1 MSTASS
7 RVPEEW
13 SMVNGSDARS
23 AISGVAE
30 AEADDEDVGRGCT
43 YVRTWILWERIVR
56 AEPSREHKRSKAL
69 WREHYTR
76 DHFFRFSLSSSLS
89 LSLSLARA
97 LSLDREQ
104 SRSFESCLAPE
115 ALSAGPISYTHGG
128 LRCVATAWMLLCS
141 PRQCTNI
148 PLFPYIKLRTHII
161 KL

>member
-30 AEADDEDVGRGCT
+30 AVADDEDVGRGCT

-76 DHFFRFSLSSSLS
+76 DHFFRFSLSSSPS

-97 LSLDREQ
+97 LSWSWAKSIIRILPCPWSTER
-104 SRSFESCLAPE
+104 RTHLVYAR
-115 ALSAGPISYTHGG
+115 GPPVCSH
-128 LRCVATAWMLLCS
+128 CVDVA
-141 PRQCTNI
+141 
-148 PLFPYIKLRTHII
+148 LFPSTMHEYPALPVY
-161 KL
+161 